1 MKRTCFVIMFF
12 LLIIVQAGFSQT
24 IKPYPIPS
32 YNIQV
37 NGMAVFQESAVSEND
52 SPLGRRK
59 IHVQIICQK
68 NLDTLSNMAT
78 VWIYSLDGLDI
89 LGPYYLA
96 CGNTLEVEIDDREW
110 GALVESDMDI
120 NVSVWID

>member
-12 LLIIVQAGFSQT
+12 LLIFVQAGFSQT

-32 YNIQV
+32 YDIQV
-37 NGMAVFQESAVSEND
+37 NGMAVFQEPAVSEDD

-59 IHVQIICQK
+59 IHVQVICQK

-78 VWIYSLDGLDI
+78 VWIYSIDGLDI
-89 LGPYYLA
+89 LGPYYVT

>member
-1 MKRTCFVIMFF
+1 M
-12 LLIIVQAGFSQT
+12 
-24 IKPYPIPS
+24 
-32 YNIQV
+32 NH
-37 NGMAVFQESAVSEND
+37 E
-52 SPLGRRK
+52 
-59 IHVQIICQK
+59 K

-78 VWIYSLDGLDI
+78 VWIYSIDGLDI
-89 LGPYYLA
+89 LGPYYVT

>member
-1 MKRTCFVIMFF
+1 
-12 LLIIVQAGFSQT
+12 
-24 IKPYPIPS
+24 
-32 YNIQV
+32 
-37 NGMAVFQESAVSEND
+37 
-52 SPLGRRK
+52 
-59 IHVQIICQK
+59 VQIICQK